1 MTAKEKLLKKV
12 EQDRSQRGA
21 SAKELLQRKVEQ
33 DRAARAQGKEMPA
46 PQSGMASIKYNGALL
61 KNANKAPVG
70 AADTYTRAE
79 EGKRLKAE
87 RDKAEQEL
95 YTSGGQREYEDR
107 LRAADAEWQSWWNAN
122 PDLHDK
128 IGEKLTVGEN
138 LDYLAGRALKGFGGA
153 VQGTIGFV
161 DKLVGDD
168 LAILGSLVDATTGG
182 KTQIEKPIQKWADNA
197 LEADI
202 LGAEKFGQG
211 VEGSIA
217 GAKPSA
223 ARDFIGGI
231 SESAGAMLPAI
242 ATGGAA
248 SAAGLGAGTTQ
259 ALNYLVFGSG
269 AAGNAAKEA
278 INNGASADEAV
289 QYGLY
294 SGMLEVLSESM
305 FAGITGMN
313 PSGALDDI
321 LKKLNDNGTIKFL
334 TDTIGEGVE
343 EGIVTFLTPYIARA
357 TYNPQAA
364 SATWKE
370 MMQAISS
377 GAAMSLLMN
386 SAAAITS
393 GSPEALISSTKGMT
407 EQQVLQDKY
416 GRVEEETVADVF
428 RNGTVTPVKKPAVPA
443 QEEVKEPT
451 AKERL
456 LAAVEADKVKAEA
469 AEAKEAEEE
478 IPRMELK
485 GIEDETE
492 PDTQPDVQSARAT
505 KPAPTG
511 TATEKQRMQARA
523 IGDMVEAG
531 AAAKASP
538 AALGIENGGDI
549 ESITVLEEPL
559 TKMFDF
565 SEASKIAER
574 AGYEPVYFSGMLQ
587 NSNGGTSRWGI
598 AGNKLYIQADS
609 ANYTTADIAKEAV
622 ETGNMP
628 AAPVEAEI
636 KPAKR
641 PRKTISIY
649 DGGIDSEDQY
659 TKEYIASGRI
669 SESDLQTISD
679 TAKALGLK
687 VRFANSLMEGK
698 VGAQIEN
705 GIVTIS
711 ASSSKPLRRLFG
723 HEITHRLQE
732 LAPAA
737 YNQMRSIIQNS
748 ADSKTKVRR
757 IIETYEAQDLSISE
771 LDALDEVVADYAG
784 SLLEDE
790 GALEQLINKA
800 DKTLIEKLR
809 EVFRAL
815 ADKLTGRQKTQ
826 AERVYEK
833 LAEAMEN
840 ASGRV
845 SNYQTNGGKKVSPDI
860 NPGFAEARFSV
871 EPPYRKGT
879 NAEEQFV
886 SELDSK
892 AKQTYQLFKDINTIG
907 EQYKATI
914 TVGVGAAAH
923 PKKINITKRYMVASL
938 WNEYCDSSKEFAET
952 AQMLAELL
960 PDTVKRNANIR
971 DDGKI
976 EETPFEAEFKM
987 ERAFIQRIVDAL
999 PMEVID
1005 STVVSNGKEIKV
1017 SNKNKVLNIGGE
1029 AYRRALVEERRA
1041 MYREGRLPTRAIG
1054 GLSKDKWGAMGFL
1067 ATNGKTGASGDFTTL
1082 CPQMYF
1088 NKGCFYC
1095 YRRAALTSGLN
1106 NKLTGETVWYTGEI
1120 LQLRKKDVKMLNEN
1134 GGLRIQ
1140 SFGDWME
1147 QYSAQLADL
1156 LMDAEEVGLQIKII
1170 TKEPSMIETVAL
1182 LKEQGIGNNL
1192 YFNLSADYVI
1202 EEQGEINNRD
1212 SDGALPRN
1220 PDRPFM
1226 KRDGKTYW
1234 KRALTVEEAAEYRS
1248 KYDWVNTRIVATTL
1262 DEFIE
1267 GLRSPYVDVVTGYH
1281 GSLREYERV
1290 SSATGETLVDV
1301 EPLGDAGMPRFAF
1314 IRGKWQLEYEGKT
1327 KTHKKLAQ
1335 AIEDAGLQWEYYI
1348 KSCCITGRC
1357 ATCKGKCG
1365 KLANIFGVKNA
1376 TNRDAESLAYWQEQM
1391 DSAADNPLLVSQME
1405 ETSGVKYSL
1414 EERDEYAPM
1423 FYSKMERE
1431 IEAIKQNKLSA
1442 TSVIS
1447 MLRGKGVKAE
1457 EIKWSGIETFLEG
1470 KKSVTKEELLEFV
1483 QNNQMEIE
1491 EEELSDA
1498 GDNLALTDE
1507 DLERLDELEDEADD
1521 LWSEAYDLWGEVFNE
1536 EMPDGFKL
1544 SNSPTD
1550 YVAARLDRRNLWR
1563 EDGAQELYSV
1573 ARKLETNATWHEYIL
1588 EEARRNNNESA
1599 KWSEYKLNG
1608 GSNYREYLFKVP
1620 GSDYTNEAM
1629 EVHWGN
1635 KPGVLAHARVQ
1646 DFDTAN
1652 GKMLFIEE
1660 IQSDWHNAGRKFGY
1674 KNEAGIAK
1682 LKLLEQEANELKSQ
1696 ADILWNQQRE
1706 LEKQWEETQQDEQ
1719 LKQWQDAEE
1728 EWYRAARQFE
1738 GAHTKL
1744 DEAESEFE
1752 NLAPNSPYSKTYH
1765 EFVLKSL
1772 LRKAA
1777 AENYSSIGWITGKM
1791 QEKRWS
1797 SIFAEGYRIEYDQDI
1812 PKFLNKYGK
1821 QWGASVSKT
1830 NIETGSTDT
1839 DGNPKFN
1846 GENYTEEVWMMP
1858 ITESMKNSVL
1868 YEGQPRYSVEDTDNK
1883 LDNEMES
1890 ILSELQAA
1898 TADEVV
1904 ERKIAEAKAEAAEEN
1919 APELLAEKMSNSR
1932 GEFSGS
1938 AALEKLGIKVV
1949 NSIGKYSN
1957 VKQLLG
1963 NARAGRSITRERK
1976 KAEIRLKVTAK
1987 EKNFARGI
1995 ANGIYTESD
2004 IPEGW
2009 DKRTVMEMSEWYM
2022 AERNFGESYIDL
2034 LKQAI
2039 TVDVDAATAQMFEG
2053 ADESKV
2059 PPAIVLNH
2067 RTAQR
2072 NMLNIFGDK
2081 GKEINK
2087 WLFDPVNQNEAE
2099 RIRFINRQ
2107 FDQVRTFADQT
2118 GKQRALNKAEREMVQ
2133 RVIEG
2138 CVVEDALAKLE
2149 NRKDIETAA
2158 DSLRKGEDIGD
2169 IGLEFGLTLEEQEI
2183 VESLVKWQDVQDQLE
2198 AMDKVIIYNA
2208 VDKYSALFDSYYEA
2222 INDFL
2227 AAHGYQPIG
2236 FIKGYVP
2243 HLQPEENQTA
2253 LQNVFQKLGLNTDVS
2268 SLPTSIAGLTGDYK
2282 PNKKWNPYF
2291 LHRNSTVTQFDIVEA
2306 FESYVSNMA
2315 DVLYHADDI
2324 MRIRSAVKYFRRT
2337 YSPEEIRNSIEWAE
2351 NLRTMPKD
2359 EKISFLYDEGIITSG
2374 AGLSHADAKDMLNK
2388 YIEEQ
2393 YGKIENTSKFNN
2405 LVTYLEN
2412 YANILAGK
2420 QSIAD
2425 RGSEYSLGR
2434 KILNAGNKLT
2444 RIFSRANVAG
2454 NFSSALNQSAQLP
2467 TILSENGLRN
2477 TSAAFKDIITGNL
2490 RKASWAEDSDFLT
2503 GKRGVS
2509 FIVNTPGEMVIDA
2522 LFKPLEIVDSL
2533 MSTMAVRGA
2542 YLDGI
2547 KQGMS
2552 HEAAMQYADKKAAAI
2567 MGNRTKGAKPLAF
2580 EAKNPISSMVHL
2592 FQVEALN
2599 SWDHIVSDLPQDFKT
2614 IAAVQGKRKAAQALA
2629 GVISKM
2635 LVYSFVLNRLAEKLY
2650 GGTPAPFDIFGLTA
2664 NFIASGQELSTN
2676 AYLEALI
2683 DKVMLELFGME
2694 LFGSDEDERMQL
2706 SDGEFEWETA
2716 AEDLGY
2722 NISNELPFLNNLSAL
2737 LGLGDKTLPLPD
2749 LITPLEGVY
2758 EGIKNKSVT
2767 EALDSALQLVGEIAP
2782 AGRQVVKTYTGAKM
2796 IAQGGKMKGF
2806 GEDARLQYPVRR
2818 TAGNITQALLFGAS
2832 GLQENQDF
2840 YASGRTALTTKE
2852 TTLWKTLV
2860 ANGADEE
2867 DAYNAIYSTK
2877 GEDVKTYEKL
2887 LMMAA
2892 PLEWSNGL
2900 KYDAMAGVTSDSF
2913 GYKLNVLESNDID
2926 ALKYAEVTA
2935 EMYDLAAA
2943 RIADLPEEDRPETV
2957 TISQEDAEKALKAL
2971 SLSKQEKAI
2980 IWQMTN
2986 AGWSEKSNPFS
2997 NSIGKRVKAE
3007 YKEIKEQAE
3016 EEKRK
3021 EEEEDEIP
3029 RMELR
3034 GLD

>member
-21 SAKELLQRKVEQ
+21 SAKELLLRKVEQ
-33 DRAARAQGKEMPA
+33 DRAARAQAKEMPA
-46 PQSGMASIKYNGALL
+46 PQSGMASIKYNGVLL

-70 AADTYTRAE
+70 ATDAFTRAE
-79 EGKRLKAE
+79 EGKRLRAE

-107 LRAADAEWQSWWNAN
+107 LRAADAEWQNWWNAN
-122 PDLHDK
+122 PDLHTE
-128 IGEKLTVGEN
+128 IGEKLTVGEE
-138 LDYLAGRALKGFGGA
+138 LDYQAGRALKGFGGA

-161 DKLVGDD
+161 DKLIGDD
-168 LAILGSLVDATTGG
+168 LAILGSLVDATTEGR
-182 KTQIEKPIQKWADNA
+182 TQLEKPIQKWADNA
-197 LEADI
+197 LKADI

-428 RNGTVTPVKKPAVPA
+428 RNGSVTPVQKPAAPA

-469 AEAKEAEEE
+469 AKAKEAEEE

-485 GIEDETE
+485 GIEEETE
-492 PDTQPDVQSARAT
+492 SDTQAAVQSTPAA

-531 AAAKASP
+531 AAAKTSP

-565 SEASKIAER
+565 SEASKIVKR

-587 NSNGGTSRWGI
+587 SSNGGTSRWGI

-609 ANYTTADIAKEAV
+609 ANYTAADIAKEAV
-622 ETGNMP
+622 E
-628 AAPVEAEI
+628 
-636 KPAKR
+636 R
-641 PRKTISIY
+641 SKTN
-649 DGGIDSEDQY
+649 E
-659 TKEYIASGRI
+659 
-669 SESDLQTISD
+669 TISD
-679 TAKALGLK
+679 RGRDERHVGFSAGGQTERVSQQGGSQAQRAAARANKAASYAVERASDYISDGSTEQTLK
-687 VRFANSLMEGK
+687 
-698 VGAQIEN
+698 I
-705 GIVTIS
+705 I
-711 ASSSKPLRRLFG
+711 
-723 HEITHRLQE
+723 
-732 LAPAA
+732 PAA
-737 YNQMRSIIQNS
+737 DY
-748 ADSKTKVRR
+748 DG
-757 IIETYEAQDLSISE
+757 E
-771 LDALDEVVADYAG
+771 L
-784 SLLEDE
+784 
-790 GALEQLINKA
+790 KA
-800 DKTLIEKLR
+800 IDKTLRKMGAKKVYFTVGSIGIVNPATGESASISGVYDSDSGVMMVRADSDIYTAQQLAMHEAFHYIADADPTIR
-809 EVFRAL
+809 EDAYNRLLAEMSEGEMDELTARYQVAYGNIYGDNVDAYVDEIL
-815 ADKLTGRQKTQ
+815 ADAYAGINRENLGADRYRSTVNS
-826 AERVYEK
+826 A
-833 LAEAMEN
+833 AMAAARPETKQ
-840 ASGRV
+840 R
-845 SNYQTNGGKKVSPDI
+845 QTNGPNERYTFGGANANNANLAALRQAQEMEKQGVAAETIFQTTGWYIGADGKWRFEIDDSQMKYSRRGDLGFRERNKGYDRYRQLVQKAEDFMLGFSNEQLTEDEMQELTELRDVWSNTFRTDGKVSPDALPMTKLADYI
-860 NPGFAEARFSV
+860 SHEELFRNYPQLRNTSLVFGELQDHARGQYDSEKNIITLREDLRHAPEDTIIHEVQHAIQRAENFATGSTPEYFSQNKDAAIKPAYRAELEAAQAEVERWEQRFAYEWGENSVNLTLASQYAELNERQYEEMGENPDTLRDLETIEAIAEEGGWSDLLTGYAEAKAELSLKRASALRNRFDNYTAYLNTAGEIEARDAARRRTMTAEQRKATMPNVGNEDTVFAENSKNNVKQRFSV
-871 EPPYRKGT
+871 EEGNNGRSRESST
-879 NAEEQFV
+879 A
-886 SELDSK
+886 SERDESYL
-892 AKQTYQLFKDINTIG
+892 
-907 EQYKATI
+907 
-914 TVGVGAAAH
+914 AAVE
-923 PKKINITKRYMVASL
+923 RGDM
-938 WNEYCDSSKEFAET
+938 ET
-952 AQMLAELL
+952 A
-960 PDTVKRNANIR
+960 
-971 DDGKI
+971 
-976 EETPFEAEFKM
+976 
-987 ERAFIQRIVDAL
+987 QRIVDKVANNAMPESKIRTEDGKL
-999 PMEVID
+999 R
-1005 STVVSNGKEIKV
+1005 TVYHG
-1017 SNKNKVLNIGGE
+1017 
-1029 AYRRALVEERRA
+1029 
-1041 MYREGRLPTRAIG
+1041 
-1054 GLSKDKWGAMGFL
+1054 
-1067 ATNGKTGASGDFTTL
+1067 TNTGDFTVFD
-1082 CPQMYF
+1082 PGYIGVSSGDDGFFGMGFYF
-1088 NKGCFYC
+1088 AYSKGE
-1095 YRRAALTSGLN
+1095 AAYYGAKRIIPAYLNLKNPFNFERELQTYNGKKARSG
-1106 NKLTGETVWYTGEI
+1106 Y
-1120 LQLRKKDVKMLNEN
+1120 
-1134 GGLRIQ
+1134 
-1140 SFGDWME
+1140 
-1147 QYSAQLADL
+1147 AP
-1156 LMDAEEVGLQIKII
+1156 DA
-1170 TKEPSMIETVAL
+1170 VAL
-1182 LKEQGIGNNL
+1182 MN
-1192 YFNLSADYVI
+1192 FADKFPEIAENVTI
-1202 EEQGEINNRD
+1202 EV
-1212 SDGALPRN
+1212 
-1220 PDRPFM
+1220 
-1226 KRDGKTYW
+1226 
-1234 KRALTVEEAAEYRS
+1234 VEKGS
-1248 KYDWVNTRIVATTL
+1248 
-1262 DEFIE
+1262 DEFIDLPLPE
-1267 GLRSPYVDVVTGYH
+1267 FAKAFKDVIENKTF
-1281 GSLREYERV
+1281 EYQKMTNEY
-1290 SSATGETLVDV
+1290 GEEETLVIADL
-1301 EPLGDAGMPRFAF
+1301 ETH
-1314 IRGKWQLEYEGKT
+1314 EYEHNGEK
-1327 KTHKKLAQ
+1327 H
-1335 AIEDAGLQWEYYI
+1335 
-1348 KSCCITGRC
+1348 S
-1357 ATCKGKCG
+1357 
-1365 KLANIFGVKNA
+1365 
-1376 TNRDAESLAYWQEQM
+1376 
-1391 DSAADNPLLVSQME
+1391 
-1405 ETSGVKYSL
+1405 YSDYGFQK
-1414 EERDEYAPM
+1414 R
-1423 FYSKMERE
+1423 F
-1431 IEAIKQNKLSA
+1431 
-1442 TSVIS
+1442 
-1447 MLRGKGVKAE
+1447 
-1457 EIKWSGIETFLEG
+1457 
-1470 KKSVTKEELLEFV
+1470 
-1483 QNNQMEIE
+1483 
-1491 EEELSDA
+1491 
-1498 GDNLALTDE
+1498 
-1507 DLERLDELEDEADD
+1507 
-1521 LWSEAYDLWGEVFNE
+1521 WGEPNDLDVAYE
-1536 EMPDGFKL
+1536 YL
-1544 SNSPTD
+1544 SNSVFEYIDRPSRTRLILD
-1550 YVAARLDRRNLWR
+1550 NNREFTAALKAMGY
-1563 EDGAQELYSV
+1563 DGAIQSEYGDEAVAFYPEQIKSAEPVTYDDNGNVIPLSERFNQQNPDIRYSIEGADAERERV
-1573 ARKLETNATWHEYIL
+1573 LAER
-1588 EEARRNNNESA
+1588 EEAR
-1599 KWSEYKLNG
+1599 
-1608 GSNYREYLFKVP
+1608 
-1620 GSDYTNEAM
+1620 
-1629 EVHWGN
+1629 
-1635 KPGVLAHARVQ
+1635 
-1646 DFDTAN
+1646 
-1652 GKMLFIEE
+1652 
-1660 IQSDWHNAGRKFGY
+1660 
-1674 KNEAGIAK
+1674 
-1682 LKLLEQEANELKSQ
+1682 
-1696 ADILWNQQRE
+1696 QRPV
-1706 LEKQWEETQQDEQ
+1706 ET
-1719 LKQWQDAEE
+1719 
-1728 EWYRAARQFE
+1728 
-1738 GAHTKL
+1738 
-1744 DEAESEFE
+1744 
-1752 NLAPNSPYSKTYH
+1752 
-1765 EFVLKSL
+1765 
-1772 LRKAA
+1772 
-1777 AENYSSIGWITGKM
+1777 
-1791 QEKRWS
+1791 
-1797 SIFAEGYRIEYDQDI
+1797 
-1812 PKFLNKYGK
+1812 
-1821 QWGASVSKT
+1821 
-1830 NIETGSTDT
+1830 
-1839 DGNPKFN
+1839 
-1846 GENYTEEVWMMP
+1846 
-1858 ITESMKNSVL
+1858 
-1868 YEGQPRYSVEDTDNK
+1868 VEP
-1883 LDNEMES
+1883 
-1890 ILSELQAA
+1890 AA

-1904 ERKIAEAKAEAAEEN
+1904 ERKIAEAKAEVAEEN

-1932 GEFSGS
+1932 GEFTGS

-1949 NSIGKYSN
+1949 NSIGKYTN

-2072 NMLNIFGDK
+2072 NMLNIFGNK

-2138 CVVEDALAKLE
+2138 RVVEDALAKLE

-2253 LQNVFQKLGLNTDVS
+2253 LQNVFQKLGFNTDVS

-2324 MRIRSAVKYFRRT
+2324 IRIRSAVKYFRRT

-2359 EKISFLYDEGIITSG
+2359 EKIAFLYDEGIITSG

-2425 RGSEYSLGR
+2425 RGSENSLGR
-2434 KILNAGNKLT
+2434 MILNVGNRMT
-2444 RIFSRANVAG
+2444 RIFSTANVAG
-2454 NFSSALNQSAQLP
+2454 NISSALNQSAQLP
-2467 TILSENGLRN
+2467 TILAENGLRN

-2490 RKASWAEDSDFLT
+2490 RKAGWAEDSDFLT
-2503 GKRGVS
+2503 GKRGVK
-2509 FIVNTPGEMVIDA
+2509 FIVSTKYEMFLDKA
-2522 LFKPLEIVDSL
+2522 FKPLEIVDSL

-2552 HEAAMQYADKKAAAI
+2552 HEAAMQYADKKAASI
-2567 MGNRTKGAKPLAF
+2567 MGDRTKGAKPIQF
-2580 EAKNPISSMVHL
+2580 EAKNPINSMVHL
-2592 FQVEALN
+2592 FQVEVLN
-2599 SWDHIVSDLPQDFKT
+2599 SWDHIASDLPQDFRT
-2614 IAAVQGKRKAAQALA
+2614 IAAVQGKKKAAQALA
-2629 GVISKM
+2629 GVLSKM

-2694 LFGSDEDERMQL
+2694 LFGSGEDERMQL
-2706 SDGEFEWETA
+2706 SDGEFEWEAA

-2737 LGLGDKTLPLPD
+2737 LGLGDKTLPVPD
-2749 LITPLEGVY
+2749 IITPFEGIY
-2758 EGIKNKSVT
+2758 RGIKNKSAA
-2767 EALDSALQLVGEIAP
+2767 EALDAALHIIEDIVP
-2782 AGRQVVKTYTGAKM
+2782 TGRQIIKTYTGAKM

-2806 GEDARLQYPVRR
+2806 GEKARLQYPVRR

-2852 TTLWKTLV
+2852 TALWKTLV

-2867 DAYNAIYSTK
+2867 DAYDAIYSTK

-2913 GYKLNVLESNDID
+2913 GYKLSVLESNDID
-2926 ALKYAEVTA
+2926 ASEYAEVTA
-2935 EMYDLAAA
+2935 EMYDIAAA
-2943 RIADLPEEDRPETV
+2943 RIAKLPEDDRPETV
-2957 TISQEDAEKALKAL
+2957 TISQEDAEKALKA
-2971 SLSKQEKAI
+2971 SKLSKQDKAI
-2980 IWQMTN
+2980 IWQMTD
-2986 AGWSEKSNPFS
+2986 AKWSEKSNPFS
-2997 NSIGKRVKAE
+2997 SSIGKRVKAE
-3007 YKEIKEQAE
+3007 YKKIKEQAE

-3029 RMELR
+3029 RMQLR

>member
-21 SAKELLQRKVEQ
+21 SAKELLLRKVEQ
-33 DRAARAQGKEMPA
+33 DRAARAQAREMPA

-70 AADTYTRAE
+70 ATDAFTRAE
-79 EGKRLKAE
+79 EGKRLRAE

-95 YTSGGQREYEDR
+95 YTSGGQREYEER
-107 LRAADAEWQSWWNAN
+107 LRAANAKWQNWWNAN
-122 PDLHDK
+122 PDLHDE
-128 IGEKLTVGEN
+128 IGEKLTVGEE
-138 LDYLAGRALKGFGGA
+138 LDYQAGRALKGFGGA

-197 LEADI
+197 LKADI

-223 ARDFIGGI
+223 ARDFVGGI

-428 RNGTVTPVKKPAVPA
+428 RNGSVTPVQKPTAPA

-456 LAAVEADKVKAEA
+456 LAAVEADKEKAEA
-469 AEAKEAEEE
+469 AKAKETEEE

-492 PDTQPDVQSARAT
+492 SDTQPAVQSAPAA

-531 AAAKASP
+531 AAAKTSP

-565 SEASKIAER
+565 SEASEIAER

-587 NSNGGTSRWGI
+587 NANGGTSRWGI

-609 ANYTTADIAKEAV
+609 ANYTAADIAKEAV
-622 ETGNMP
+622 ERSTTNETIPDRGRNERYAGLSAGGQTERVSQQGGSQARRAAARANKAASYATERASDYISGGSAEQTLKIIP
-628 AAPVEAEI
+628 AAD
-636 KPAKR
+636 
-641 PRKTISIY
+641 Y
-649 DGGIDSEDQY
+649 DGELKAIDKTLRKMGAKKIYFTVGSIGIVNPATGESASVSGVYDSDSGVMMVRADSEIY
-659 TKEYIASGRI
+659 TAQQLAMHEAFHYIADADPTIREDAYNRLLAEM
-669 SESDLQTISD
+669 SEGEMDELTARYQVAYGNIYGDNVDAYVDEILADAYAGINRENLGADRYRSTVNSAVMAAARPETEQRQTNGPNENEQYSIETLADGKKYVRADRQVIFGNDPESWSEQLEDYINSKIRRGQNVVLTAEDGDLLTLTAD
-679 TAKALGLK
+679 TA
-687 VRFANSLMEGK
+687 GK
-698 VGAQIEN
+698 V
-705 GIVTIS
+705 
-711 ASSSKPLRRLFG
+711 ASMFNSDGTTLRSNVYERKVNAGSHIDELVITSKRG
-723 HEITHRLQE
+723 KD
-732 LAPAA
+732 
-737 YNQMRSIIQNS
+737 N
-748 ADSKTKVRR
+748 
-757 IIETYEAQDLSISE
+757 
-771 LDALDEVVADYAG
+771 VADYDAKHG
-784 SLLEDE
+784 S
-790 GALEQLINKA
+790 KA
-800 DKTLIEKLR
+800 DK
-809 EVFRAL
+809 
-815 ADKLTGRQKTQ
+815 G
-826 AERVYEK
+826 
-833 LAEAMEN
+833 
-840 ASGRV
+840 
-845 SNYQTNGGKKVSPDI
+845 
-860 NPGFAEARFSV
+860 
-871 EPPYRKGT
+871 
-879 NAEEQFV
+879 
-886 SELDSK
+886 
-892 AKQTYQLFKDINTIG
+892 
-907 EQYKATI
+907 
-914 TVGVGAAAH
+914 
-923 PKKINITKRYMVASL
+923 
-938 WNEYCDSSKEFAET
+938 WN
-952 AQMLAELL
+952 
-960 PDTVKRNANIR
+960 
-971 DDGKI
+971 
-976 EETPFEAEFKM
+976 
-987 ERAFIQRIVDAL
+987 
-999 PMEVID
+999 
-1005 STVVSNGKEIKV
+1005 
-1017 SNKNKVLNIGGE
+1017 
-1029 AYRRALVEERRA
+1029 YRRAF
-1041 MYREGRLPTRAIG
+1041 
-1054 GLSKDKWGAMGFL
+1054 FL
-1067 ATNGKTGASGDFTTL
+1067 
-1082 CPQMYF
+1082 
-1088 NKGCFYC
+1088 
-1095 YRRAALTSGLN
+1095 
-1106 NKLTGETVWYTGEI
+1106 
-1120 LQLRKKDVKMLNEN
+1120 
-1134 GGLRIQ
+1134 
-1140 SFGDWME
+1140 
-1147 QYSAQLADL
+1147 
-1156 LMDAEEVGLQIKII
+1156 
-1170 TKEPSMIETVAL
+1170 
-1182 LKEQGIGNNL
+1182 
-1192 YFNLSADYVI
+1192 
-1202 EEQGEINNRD
+1202 
-1212 SDGALPRN
+1212 
-1220 PDRPFM
+1220 
-1226 KRDGKTYW
+1226 
-1234 KRALTVEEAAEYRS
+1234 
-1248 KYDWVNTRIVATTL
+1248 
-1262 DEFIE
+1262 
-1267 GLRSPYVDVVTGYH
+1267 
-1281 GSLREYERV
+1281 
-1290 SSATGETLVDV
+1290 
-1301 EPLGDAGMPRFAF
+1301 
-1314 IRGKWQLEYEGKT
+1314 
-1327 KTHKKLAQ
+1327 
-1335 AIEDAGLQWEYYI
+1335 
-1348 KSCCITGRC
+1348 
-1357 ATCKGKCG
+1357 
-1365 KLANIFGVKNA
+1365 
-1376 TNRDAESLAYWQEQM
+1376 
-1391 DSAADNPLLVSQME
+1391 
-1405 ETSGVKYSL
+1405 
-1414 EERDEYAPM
+1414 
-1423 FYSKMERE
+1423 
-1431 IEAIKQNKLSA
+1431 
-1442 TSVIS
+1442 
-1447 MLRGKGVKAE
+1447 
-1457 EIKWSGIETFLEG
+1457 
-1470 KKSVTKEELLEFV
+1470 
-1483 QNNQMEIE
+1483 
-1491 EEELSDA
+1491 
-1498 GDNLALTDE
+1498 
-1507 DLERLDELEDEADD
+1507 
-1521 LWSEAYDLWGEVFNE
+1521 
-1536 EMPDGFKL
+1536 
-1544 SNSPTD
+1544 
-1550 YVAARLDRRNLWR
+1550 
-1563 EDGAQELYSV
+1563 
-1573 ARKLETNATWHEYIL
+1573 
-1588 EEARRNNNESA
+1588 
-1599 KWSEYKLNG
+1599 
-1608 GSNYREYLFKVP
+1608 
-1620 GSDYTNEAM
+1620 
-1629 EVHWGN
+1629 
-1635 KPGVLAHARVQ
+1635 
-1646 DFDTAN
+1646 DFDNKYYLCTISVMT
-1652 GKMLFIEE
+1652 GK
-1660 IQSDWHNAGRKFGY
+1660 DGNAVY
-1674 KNEAGIAK
+1674 NI
-1682 LKLLEQEANELKSQ
+1682 
-1696 ADILWNQQRE
+1696 
-1706 LEKQWEETQQDEQ
+1706 
-1719 LKQWQDAEE
+1719 
-1728 EWYRAARQFE
+1728 
-1738 GAHTKL
+1738 
-1744 DEAESEFE
+1744 
-1752 NLAPNSPYSKTYH
+1752 
-1765 EFVLKSL
+1765 
-1772 LRKAA
+1772 
-1777 AENYSSIGWITGKM
+1777 GKM
-1791 QEKRWS
+1791 QERSFPNVSGS
-1797 SIFAEGYRIEYDQDI
+1797 SAKNGAQNGKTSFNDNVAESGQDVKQRFSIEEDSAGRELTEGQKKFFANSKATDWQGKLLTLYHQTENEFTVFETRRSGAGSRDEKTPFGIFLKSSDTDI
-1812 PKFLNKYGK
+1812 GLRGK
-1821 QWGASVSKT
+1821 KQMELYA
-1830 NIETGSTDT
+1830 NIE
-1839 DGNPKFN
+1839 NPLVAQN
-1846 GENYTEEVWMMP
+1846 
-1858 ITESMKNSVL
+1858 
-1868 YEGQPRYSVEDTDNK
+1868 REDLTYQLRRLSPKYDALILEHEA
-1883 LDNEMES
+1883 LDNEYHQKFEDAKTDLRNFMTEWRKNNPDASRRALYDVPEFDRLYNAEDS
-1890 ILSELQAA
+1890 IIEEWTEKADALSAQAKEVLTQALRDAGYDGVFLYNDAGSWGRSTDAYIALDPEQVKNVDNVNPTNNPDIRYSIEGADAERERVLAEREEARQRPVETVEPAA

-1932 GEFSGS
+1932 GEFTGS

-1949 NSIGKYSN
+1949 NSIGKYTN

-2138 CVVEDALAKLE
+2138 RVVEDALAKLE

-2359 EKISFLYDEGIITSG
+2359 EKIAFLYDEGIITSG

-2490 RKASWAEDSDFLT
+2490 RKAGWAEDSDFLT

-2509 FIVNTPGEMVIDA
+2509 FIVTTPGEMLIDVA
-2522 LFKPLEIVDSL
+2522 FKPLEIVDSL

-2552 HEAAMQYADKKAAAI
+2552 HEAAMQYADKKAASI
-2567 MGNRTKGAKPLAF
+2567 MGDRTKGAKPLAF
-2580 EAKNPISSMVHL
+2580 EAKNLRSSMVHL
-2592 FQVEALN
+2592 FQIEALN
-2599 SWDHIVSDLPQDFKT
+2599 SWDHIISDLPQDFRT
-2614 IAAVQGKRKAAQALA
+2614 IAAVQGKRKAAQAVA

-2706 SDGEFEWETA
+2706 SDGEFEWEA
-2716 AEDLGY
+2716 ATEDLGY
-2722 NISNELPFLNNLSAL
+2722 NISNEIPFLNNLAAL
-2737 LGLGDKTLPLPD
+2737 FGLGDKTLPLPD
-2749 LITPLEGVY
+2749 VSTPLKGVY
-2758 EGIKNKSVT
+2758 EGVKNKSVT

-2867 DAYNAIYSTK
+2867 DAYDAIYSTK
-2877 GEDVKTYEKL
+2877 GEDETYEKL

-2926 ALKYAEVTA
+2926 ASEYAEVTA
-2935 EMYDLAAA
+2935 EMYDIAAA
-2943 RIADLPEEDRPETV
+2943 RIAELPEEDRPETV
-2957 TISQEDAEKALKAL
+2957 TISQEDAEKALKA
-2971 SLSKQEKAI
+2971 SNLSKQEKAI
-2980 IWQMTN
+2980 IWQMTD
-2986 AGWSEKSNPFS
+2986 AKWSEKSNPFS
-2997 NSIGKRVKAE
+2997 SSIGKRVKAE

-3021 EEEEDEIP
+3021 EEAEDEIP

>member
-33 DRAARAQGKEMPA
+33 DRAARAQVKEMPA

-61 KNANKAPVG
+61 QNANKAPVG
-70 AADTYTRAE
+70 ATGAFTRAE
-79 EGKRLKAE
+79 EGKRLRAE

-107 LRAADAEWQSWWNAN
+107 LRAADAEWQNWWNAN
-122 PDLHDK
+122 PDLHTE

-138 LDYLAGRALKGFGGA
+138 IDYFSGRALKGLGSA
-153 VQGTIGFV
+153 AQGTIGFV
-161 DKLVGDD
+161 DKLIGDD
-168 LAILGSLVDATTGG
+168 LAILGSLVDATTDGR
-182 KTQIEKPIQKWADNA
+182 TQLEKPIQEWADNA
-197 LEADI
+197 LKTDI

-321 LKKLNDNGTIKFL
+321 LKRLTDNGTIKFL
-334 TDTIGEGVE
+334 TNTIGEGVE

-357 TYNPQAA
+357 TYDPQAA
-364 SATWKE
+364 SVTWEE

-428 RNGTVTPVKKPAVPA
+428 RNGSVTPVQKPATPT

-469 AEAKEAEEE
+469 AKAKDAEEE

-492 PDTQPDVQSARAT
+492 PDTQPDVQSAPAA

-511 TATEKQRMQARA
+511 TATERQRMQARA

-531 AAAKASP
+531 SAAKTSP

-565 SEASKIAER
+565 SEASEIAER

-587 NSNGGTSRWGI
+587 NANGGTSRWGI

-609 ANYTTADIAKEAV
+609 ANYTAADIAKEAV
-622 ETGNMP
+622 ERSTTN
-628 AAPVEAEI
+628 E
-636 KPAKR
+636 
-641 PRKTISIY
+641 
-649 DGGIDSEDQY
+649 
-659 TKEYIASGRI
+659 
-669 SESDLQTISD
+669 TISD
-679 TAKALGLK
+679 RGRDERYAGLSAGGQTERVSQQGGSQTRRAAARANKAASYAAERASDYISTGSTEQTLKIIPAADYDGELKGIDKALRKMGAKK
-687 VRFANSLMEGK
+687 VYFT
-698 VGAQIEN
+698 VGSI
-705 GIVTIS
+705 GIVNPATDES
-711 ASSSKPLRRLFG
+711 ANVSGVYDSDSGVMMVR
-723 HEITHRLQE
+723 
-732 LAPAA
+732 
-737 YNQMRSIIQNS
+737 
-748 ADSKTKVRR
+748 ADSKIYTAQQLAMHEAFHYIADADPTVREDAYNR
-757 IIETYEAQDLSISE
+757 LLAEMSE
-771 LDALDEVVADYAG
+771 DEMDELAARYQVAFGNIYGDNVDAYVDEILADAYAG
-784 SLLEDE
+784 INRENL
-790 GALEQLINKA
+790 GADRYRSTVNSAVMAAARPETEQ
-800 DKTLIEKLR
+800 R
-809 EVFRAL
+809 
-815 ADKLTGRQKTQ
+815 
-826 AERVYEK
+826 
-833 LAEAMEN
+833 
-840 ASGRV
+840 
-845 SNYQTNGGKKVSPDI
+845 QTNGPNERYTFGGANANNANLAALRQAQEMEKQGVAAETIFQTTGWYIGADGKWRFEIDDSQMKYSRRGDLGFRERNKGYDRYRQLLQKAEDFMLGFSTEQLTEDEMQELTELRDVWSNTFRTDGKVSPDALPMTKLADYI
-860 NPGFAEARFSV
+860 SHEELFRNYPQLRNTSLVFGELQDHARGQYDSEKNIITLREDLRHAPEDTIIHEIQHALQRAENFATGSTPEYFSQNKDAAIKPAYRAELEAAQAEVERWEQRFAYEWGENSVNLTLASQYAELNEQQYEEMGENPETLRDLETIEAIAEEGGWSDLLAGYAEAKAELSLKRASALRNRFDNYTAYRNTAGEIEARDAARRRTMTAEQRRATMPDVGNEDTVFAENAGYYAMSRNASYSERDESYLAAV
-871 EPPYRKGT
+871 ERG
-879 NAEEQFV
+879 
-886 SELDSK
+886 D
-892 AKQTYQLFKDINTIG
+892 
-907 EQYKATI
+907 
-914 TVGVGAAAH
+914 
-923 PKKINITKRYMVASL
+923 M
-938 WNEYCDSSKEFAET
+938 ET
-952 AQMLAELL
+952 A
-960 PDTVKRNANIR
+960 
-971 DDGKI
+971 
-976 EETPFEAEFKM
+976 
-987 ERAFIQRIVDAL
+987 QRIVDKVAKAAGYTVRAYHGTARGDRVGNVFL
-999 PMEVID
+999 PERATSGPMAFFTD
-1005 STVVSNGKEIKV
+1005 SKEIAENYSK
-1017 SNKNKVLNIGGE
+1017 SKQDTSM
-1029 AYRRALVEERRA
+1029 AYDPDYDRYETQFRIKAKDNDMPLYKA
-1041 MYREGRLPTRAIG
+1041 WGYLP
-1054 GLSKDKWGAMGFL
+1054 F
-1067 ATNGKTGASGDFTTL
+1067 
-1082 CPQMYF
+1082 
-1088 NKGCFYC
+1088 
-1095 YRRAALTSGLN
+1095 AARNRITKKAG
-1106 NKLTGETVWYTGEI
+1106 
-1120 LQLRKKDVKMLNEN
+1120 QLREDWDGDNELMLDPDTNEAN
-1134 GGLRIQ
+1134 GGFQ
-1140 SFGDWME
+1140 W
-1147 QYSAQLADL
+1147 Q
-1156 LMDAEEVGLQIKII
+1156 
-1170 TKEPSMIETVAL
+1170 
-1182 LKEQGIGNNL
+1182 LKEARGNTIQAL
-1192 YFNLSADYVI
+1192 I
-1202 EEQGEINNRD
+1202 EQWLNSG
-1212 SDGALPRN
+1212 
-1220 PDRPFM
+1220 
-1226 KRDGKTYW
+1226 
-1234 KRALTVEEAAEYRS
+1234 
-1248 KYDWVNTRIVATTL
+1248 TL
-1262 DEFIE
+1262 
-1267 GLRSPYVDVVTGYH
+1267 
-1281 GSLREYERV
+1281 
-1290 SSATGETLVDV
+1290 
-1301 EPLGDAGMPRFAF
+1301 
-1314 IRGKWQLEYEGKT
+1314 
-1327 KTHKKLAQ
+1327 
-1335 AIEDAGLQWEYYI
+1335 
-1348 KSCCITGRC
+1348 
-1357 ATCKGKCG
+1357 
-1365 KLANIFGVKNA
+1365 
-1376 TNRDAESLAYWQEQM
+1376 
-1391 DSAADNPLLVSQME
+1391 
-1405 ETSGVKYSL
+1405 
-1414 EERDEYAPM
+1414 
-1423 FYSKMERE
+1423 
-1431 IEAIKQNKLSA
+1431 
-1442 TSVIS
+1442 
-1447 MLRGKGVKAE
+1447 
-1457 EIKWSGIETFLEG
+1457 
-1470 KKSVTKEELLEFV
+1470 
-1483 QNNQMEIE
+1483 
-1491 EEELSDA
+1491 
-1498 GDNLALTDE
+1498 
-1507 DLERLDELEDEADD
+1507 
-1521 LWSEAYDLWGEVFNE
+1521 FNE
-1536 EMPDGFKL
+1536 ESRFLDVLEMTGVTEEFRKIGMDSLYFKDPDAK
-1544 SNSPTD
+1544 
-1550 YVAARLDRRNLWR
+1550 
-1563 EDGAQELYSV
+1563 
-1573 ARKLETNATWHEYIL
+1573 HEKVYDTFLKI
-1588 EEARRNNNESA
+1588 A
-1599 KWSEYKLNG
+1599 K
-1608 GSNYREYLFKVP
+1608 P
-1620 GSDYTNEAM
+1620 
-1629 EVHWGN
+1629 
-1635 KPGVLAHARVQ
+1635 
-1646 DFDTAN
+1646 FDTAN
-1652 GKMLFIEE
+1652 V
-1660 IQSDWHNAGRKFGY
+1660 
-1674 KNEAGIAK
+1674 
-1682 LKLLEQEANELKSQ
+1682 
-1696 ADILWNQQRE
+1696 
-1706 LEKQWEETQQDEQ
+1706 DEQ
-1719 LKQWQDAEE
+1719 FIADLEAWYEEQDQDQYVRENMESDLWDKNGIDAYDFAE
-1728 EWYRAARQFE
+1728 RLRSD
-1738 GAHTKL
+1738 L
-1744 DEAESEFE
+1744 E
-1752 NLAPNSPYSKTYH
+1752 NNTTHAWTSIPDSVTDY
-1765 EFVLKSL
+1765 LKSL
-1772 LRKAA
+1772 GYDGIKDTGGKYSGDSHVVWIPFASA
-1777 AENYSSIGWITGKM
+1777 QIKSAEPVT
-1791 QEKRWS
+1791 
-1797 SIFAEGYRIEYDQDI
+1797 YDDSGNVIPLSERFNQQNPDI
-1812 PKFLNKYGK
+1812 
-1821 QWGASVSKT
+1821 
-1830 NIETGSTDT
+1830 
-1839 DGNPKFN
+1839 
-1846 GENYTEEVWMMP
+1846 
-1858 ITESMKNSVL
+1858 
-1868 YEGQPRYSVEDTDNK
+1868 RYSIEGADAERERVLAEREEARQRPVETV
-1883 LDNEMES
+1883 EP
-1890 ILSELQAA
+1890 AA

-1904 ERKIAEAKAEAAEEN
+1904 ERKIAEAKGETAEEN
-1919 APELLAEKMSNSR
+1919 APELLAAKLSNSR
-1932 GEFSGS
+1932 GDFTGS

-1949 NSIGKYSN
+1949 NSIGKYTN

-1963 NARAGRSITRERK
+1963 NARAGRSIARERK

-2099 RIRFINRQ
+2099 RLRFINRQ

-2138 CVVEDALAKLE
+2138 RVVEDALAKLE
-2149 NRKDIETAA
+2149 NRKDIEDAA
-2158 DSLRKGEDIGD
+2158 YNLRYGEDIGD

-2183 VESLVKWQDVQDQLE
+2183 VESLVKWQDVQNQLE

-2243 HLQPEENQTA
+2243 HLQPEKNQTA

-2359 EKISFLYDEGIITSG
+2359 EKIAFLYDEGIITSG

-2434 KILNAGNKLT
+2434 KILNAGNRLT

-2454 NFSSALNQSAQLP
+2454 NLSSALNQSAQLP
-2467 TILSENGLRN
+2467 TILTENGLRN

-2490 RKASWAEDSDFLT
+2490 RKAGWAEDSDFLT

-2509 FIVNTPGEMVIDA
+2509 FIVDTPGEMVINA
-2522 LFKPLEIVDSL
+2522 FFKPLEIVDRL

-2567 MGNRTKGAKPLAF
+2567 MGDRTKGAKPLAF

-2592 FQVEALN
+2592 FQIEVLN
-2599 SWDHIVSDLPQDFKT
+2599 SWDHIVSDLPQDFRT
-2614 IAAVQGKRKAAQALA
+2614 IAAVQGKRKAAQAVA

-2706 SDGEFEWETA
+2706 SDGEFEWEA
-2716 AEDLGY
+2716 ATEDLGY
-2722 NISNELPFLNNLSAL
+2722 NISNEIPFLNNLSAL

-2749 LITPLEGVY
+2749 VITPLVGVY
-2758 EGIKNKSVT
+2758 EGIKNKSAT
-2767 EALDSALQLVGEIAP
+2767 EALDSALQLAGEILP
-2782 AGRQVVKTYTGAKM
+2782 AGRQMVKTYTGAKM

-2840 YASGRTALTTKE
+2840 YASGRNALTTKE
-2852 TTLWKTLV
+2852 TALWKTLV

-2867 DAYNAIYSTK
+2867 EAYNAIYSTK

-2926 ALKYAEVTA
+2926 ASEYAEVTA

-2957 TISQEDAEKALKAL
+2957 TISQEDAEKALKA
-2971 SLSKQEKAI
+2971 SNLSKQEKAI

-3029 RMELR
+3029 RMQLR